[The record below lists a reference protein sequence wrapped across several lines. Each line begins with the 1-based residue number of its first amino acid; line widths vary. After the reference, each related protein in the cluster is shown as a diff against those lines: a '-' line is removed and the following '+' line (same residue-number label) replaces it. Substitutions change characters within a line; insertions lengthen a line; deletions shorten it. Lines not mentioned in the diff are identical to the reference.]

1 MTMSSSSHHHFVLC
15 LFLLSFLCVNSQS
28 SYVVILRNESPNNVV
43 KEQCYVNDD
52 IDPGEE
58 ILLNPGMSNHITT
71 TYFPGKSNTLSC
83 TLHLGQQFVVL
94 FTLFDSD
101 DTSICHIPSE
111 ECLWKIQEDGLC
123 MFSKGRCVMFG
134 LQSSLSIRHIV
145 SESIRYNSEPTK
157 YIASDE
163 HNI

>member
-1 MTMSSSSHHHFVLC
+1 MPSSSHHQFVLC
-15 LFLLSFLCVNSQS
+15 FFLLSFLCVNSQS

-71 TYFPGKSNTLSC
+71 TFFPGKSNTLSC
-83 TLHLGQQFVVL
+83 TLHLGEQFVVL

-123 MFSKGRCVMFG
+123 MFSQGKCVMFYWDT
-134 LQSSLSIRHIV
+134 SLSIRHIA
-145 SESIRYNSEPTK
+145 SEPTK
-157 YIASDE
+157 HITSDE
-163 HNI
+163 LKSEHIIRKKTP